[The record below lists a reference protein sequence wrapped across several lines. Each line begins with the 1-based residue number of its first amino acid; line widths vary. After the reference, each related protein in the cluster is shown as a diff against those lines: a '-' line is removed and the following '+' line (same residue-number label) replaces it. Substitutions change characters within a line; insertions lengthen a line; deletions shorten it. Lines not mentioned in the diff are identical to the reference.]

1 MSRKLRTTLKSLLRR
16 NNTRSIRAVR
26 APITSLSTWILIQ
39 PRGRRPY
46 YYNIET
52 RSVSYAEPLDAVI
65 IDSTRERGR
74 MVAREAATRARYL
87 ARERRQAEI
96 EAQFAHIVQP
106 LPDVRIAQNLALLK
120 TDTDNLR
127 KIYDELYAKYTIVC
141 KFHKLSIIELED
153 DCENCLCTIDN
164 EVIMYPTAIRDQT
177 KKAYEK
183 HTITKWLSLGNTS
196 DPSRIEKDPLTVD
209 DLRPNSVV
217 QGKIDE
223 YKELMQKTINENPL
237 PSDDVVNEALT
248 RDAVAS
254 EALASEAL
262 ASEALASE
270 AVATGPRTRRTIRT
284 KRTKRRRHKKKK
296 KA

>member
-1 MSRKLRTTLKSLLRR
+1 MSRRLRTTLKSLVRR
-16 NNTRSIRAVR
+16 NNALSIRAVQ
-26 APITSLSTWILIQ
+26 APITTLSTWIFIH

-46 YYNIET
+46 YYNIKT
-52 RSVSYAEPLDAVI
+52 RSISYAVPINAVI
-65 IDSTRERGR
+65 IDSTRELGK
-74 MVAREAATRARYL
+74 MVAYDAALRARYL

-106 LPDVRIAQNLALLK
+106 APDVRLALLK

-127 KIYDELYAKYTIVC
+127 KNYDKLYAEYIVVC
-141 KFHKLSIIELED
+141 KFHKLPKIELED
-153 DCENCLCTIDN
+153 FCDNCLCAIDN
-164 EVIMYPTAIRDQT
+164 EVMMYPTAIRDQT

-209 DLRPNSVV
+209 DIGPNNAIKN
-217 QGKIDE
+217 KIDE

-237 PSDDVVNEALT
+237 PSDDVVNDALI

-262 ASEALASE
+262 ASEAVAS
-270 AVATGPRTRRTIRT
+270 GPRT
-284 KRTKRRRHKKKK
+284 KRTKRRKRKKKK

>member
-1 MSRKLRTTLKSLLRR
+1 MSRRLRTTLKSLVRR
-16 NNTRSIRAVR
+16 NNTLSIRAIP
-26 APITSLSTWILIQ
+26 APITTLSTWIFIH

-46 YYNIET
+46 YYNIKT
-52 RSVSYAEPLDAVI
+52 RSISYAVPINAVI
-65 IDSTRERGR
+65 IDSYRELGK
-74 MVAREAATRARYL
+74 MVAYDAALRARYL

-106 LPDVRIAQNLALLK
+106 APDVRLALLK

-127 KIYDELYAKYTIVC
+127 KNYDKLYAEYIVVC
-141 KFHKLSIIELED
+141 KFHKLPKIEIED
-153 DCENCLCTIDN
+153 FCENCLCAIDN
-164 EVIMYPTAIRDQT
+164 EVMMYPTAIRDQT

-209 DLRPNSVV
+209 DIGPNSAITN
-217 QGKIDE
+217 KIDE

-237 PSDDVVNEALT
+237 PSDDVVNEAFI
-248 RDAVAS
+248 RDAVVSEAQAS
-254 EALASEAL
+254 EAQASN
-262 ASEALASE
+262 
-270 AVATGPRTRRTIRT
+270 AVATGPRT

-296 KA
+296 KKA

>member
-1 MSRKLRTTLKSLLRR
+1 MSRRLRTTLKSLTRR
-16 NNTRSIRAVR
+16 NNALSIRAIP
-26 APITSLSTWILIQ
+26 APITTLSTWIFIH

-46 YYNIET
+46 YYNIKT
-52 RSVSYAEPLDAVI
+52 RSISYAVPINAVI
-65 IDSTRERGR
+65 IDSTRERGK
-74 MVAREAATRARYL
+74 MVAYDAASRARYL

-106 LPDVRIAQNLALLK
+106 APDVRLAQYLASLK

-127 KIYDELYAKYTIVC
+127 KNYDKLYAEYIVVC
-141 KFHKLSIIELED
+141 NFHKLPKIEIED
-153 DCENCLCTIDN
+153 FCENCICTIDK
-164 EVIMYPTAIRDQT
+164 EVMMYPTAIREQT
-177 KKAYEK
+177 KQAYEK
-183 HTITKWLSLGNTS
+183 HTITDWLSRGNTS
-196 DPSRIEKDPLTVD
+196 DPSRIEKDPLTVA
-209 DLRPNSVV
+209 DLRPNNAI

-223 YKELMQKTINENPL
+223 YKELMQNTINENPL

-248 RDAVAS
+248 RDALASEALTS

-262 ASEALASE
+262 ASEAQA
-270 AVATGPRTRRTIRT
+270 AGPRT

>member
-1 MSRKLRTTLKSLLRR
+1 MSRKLSSRLKSLTRR
-16 NNTRSIRAVR
+16 NNALSIRAVP
-26 APITSLSTWILIQ
+26 APITTLSTWIFIH
-39 PRGRRPY
+39 PRERRPY
-46 YYNIET
+46 YYNIKT
-52 RSVSYAEPLDAVI
+52 RSISYAVPINAVI
-65 IDSTRERGR
+65 IDSTRELGK
-74 MVAREAATRARYL
+74 MVAYDAASRARYL

-106 LPDVRIAQNLALLK
+106 APDVRLALLK

-127 KIYDELYAKYTIVC
+127 KNYDKLYAEYIVVC
-141 KFHKLSIIELED
+141 KFHKLPKIELED
-153 DCENCLCTIDN
+153 FCDNCLCAIDN
-164 EVIMYPTAIRDQT
+164 EVMMYPTAIRDQT

-209 DLRPNSVV
+209 DIGPNNAIKN
-217 QGKIDE
+217 KIDE

-237 PSDDVVNEALT
+237 PSDDVVNDALI

-254 EALASEAL
+254 EALASEAV
-262 ASEALASE
+262 AS
-270 AVATGPRTRRTIRT
+270 GPRT
-284 KRTKRRRHKKKK
+284 KRTKRRKRKKKK

>member
-16 NNTRSIRAVR
+16 NNTRSIRAVP
-26 APITSLSTWILIQ
+26 APITSLGTWILIQ

-52 RSVSYAEPLDAVI
+52 ESVSYAEPLDAVI

-74 MVAREAATRARYL
+74 LVAREAAARARYI
-87 ARERRQAEI
+87 ARERYRAQI
-96 EAQFAHIVQP
+96 EAQFADIVQP

-127 KIYDELYAKYTIVC
+127 KIYDELYAKYSIVC
-141 KFHKLSIIELED
+141 NFYKLKSVEIED
-153 DCENCLCTIDN
+153 YCENCLCAADR
-164 EVIMYPTAIRDQT
+164 EVMMYPTAIRGQT
-177 KKAYEK
+177 KQAYEK
-183 HTITKWLSLGNTS
+183 HTITKWLTGNTS
-196 DPSRIEKDPLTVD
+196 DPLRIETDPLTVD
-209 DLRPNSVV
+209 DLRPNSAI
-217 QGKIDE
+217 QKKIDE

-248 RDAVAS
+248 S

-262 ASEALASE
+262 AAGS
-270 AVATGPRTRRTIRT
+270 RR
-284 KRTKRRRHKKKK
+284 KRTKRRGHKKKK

>member
-1 MSRKLRTTLKSLLRR
+1 MSRRLRTTLKSLLRR
-16 NNTRSIRAVR
+16 NNTRSIKAVP
-26 APITSLSTWILIQ
+26 APITSLSTWMLIQ

-46 YYNIET
+46 YYNIEME
-52 RSVSYAEPLDAVI
+52 SVSYAEPLDAVI

-74 MVAREAATRARYL
+74 MVAREAASRARYL
-87 ARERRQAEI
+87 ARERYRAQI

-120 TDTDNLR
+120 TNTDNLR

-141 KFHKLSIIELED
+141 KYHKLPIIELED

-164 EVIMYPTAIRDQT
+164 EVMMYPTAIRDQT

-183 HTITKWLSLGNTS
+183 HTITKWLTLGNTS

-209 DLRPNSVV
+209 DLRPNSAI
-217 QGKIDE
+217 QGKIDK
-223 YKELMQKTINENPL
+223 YKQLMQKTINENPL
-237 PSDDVVNEALT
+237 PTDAL
-248 RDAVAS
+248 VS

-262 ASEALASE
+262 AA
-270 AVATGPRTRRTIRT
+270 GPRTKRRRRT
-284 KRTKRRRHKKKK
+284 KRTKRRRHKKIDFVF
-296 KA
+296 

>member
-1 MSRKLRTTLKSLLRR
+1 MSRRLRTTLKSLVRR
-16 NNTRSIRAVR
+16 NNALSIRAVP
-26 APITSLSTWILIQ
+26 APITSLSTWIFIH

-74 MVAREAATRARYL
+74 MVAYDAAYRARYL

-127 KIYDELYAKYTIVC
+127 KNYDELYAKYTIVC
-141 KFHKLSIIELED
+141 KFHNIAIIELED
-153 DCENCLCTIDN
+153 DCDNCLCTIDN
-164 EVIMYPTAIRDQT
+164 EVMMYPTAIRNQT

-209 DLRPNSVV
+209 DLRPNSAI

-237 PSDDVVNEALT
+237 PSDVVVNEALT
-248 RDAVAS
+248 RDAVVNEAQAS
-254 EALASEAL
+254 N
-262 ASEALASE
+262 
-270 AVATGPRTRRTIRT
+270 AVATGPRTKRTKITKRT
-284 KRTKRRRHKKKK
+284 KRTKRRRRHKKKK
-296 KA
+296 KS

>member
-1 MSRKLRTTLKSLLRR
+1 MSRRLRTTLKSLTRR
-16 NNTRSIRAVR
+16 NNALSIRAIP
-26 APITSLSTWILIQ
+26 APITTLSTWILIK

-52 RSVSYAEPLDAVI
+52 ESISYADPLDAVI

-74 MVAREAATRARYL
+74 YVAYEAARQARYL

-96 EAQFAHIVQP
+96 EAQFANIVQP
-106 LPDVRIAQNLALLK
+106 APDVRIAQDLALLQ

-127 KIYDELYAKYTIVC
+127 KLYDELYAKYSVVC
-141 KFHKLSIIELED
+141 KFHKLPIIEIED
-153 DCENCLCTIDN
+153 SCENCLCAIDN
-164 EVIMYPTAIRDQT
+164 EVMMYPTAIRDQT

-183 HTITKWLSLGNTS
+183 HTITKWLSLGKPS

-209 DLRPNSVV
+209 DLRPNSAI

-237 PSDDVVNEALT
+237 PSDDVVNDVLIREAQ
-248 RDAVAS
+248 AS
-254 EALASEAL
+254 NALAA
-262 ASEALASE
+262 
-270 AVATGPRTRRTIRT
+270 GPRRKRT
-284 KRTKRRRHKKKK
+284 KRTKRKKKK

>member
-1 MSRKLRTTLKSLLRR
+1 MSRKLSSTLKSLVRR
-16 NNTRSIRAVR
+16 NNTRSIKAVP
-26 APITSLSTWILIQ
+26 APITTLSTWIFIH

-46 YYNIET
+46 YYNIKT
-52 RSVSYAEPLDAVI
+52 RSISYAVPINAVI
-65 IDSTRERGR
+65 IDSTRERGK
-74 MVAREAATRARYL
+74 MVAYDAASRARYL

-106 LPDVRIAQNLALLK
+106 APDVRLALLK

-127 KIYDELYAKYTIVC
+127 KNYDKLYAEYIVVC
-141 KFHKLSIIELED
+141 KFHKLPKIEIED
-153 DCENCLCTIDN
+153 FCENCLCAIDN
-164 EVIMYPTAIRDQT
+164 EVMMYPTAIRDQT

-209 DLRPNSVV
+209 DIGPNSAITN
-217 QGKIDE
+217 KIDE

-237 PSDDVVNEALT
+237 PSDDVVNEAFI
-248 RDAVAS
+248 RDAVVSEAQAS
-254 EALASEAL
+254 EAQASN
-262 ASEALASE
+262 
-270 AVATGPRTRRTIRT
+270 AVATGPRT

-296 KA
+296 KKA